1 MLDRVKRLKDS
12 DSTMVAAAAL
22 ILAGIVMIGV
32 PPVLL
37 LGS

>member
-1 MLDRVKRLKDS
+1 MIERVKRFKDS
-12 DSTMVAAAAL
+12 DTTLVAAAAL
-22 ILAGIVMIGV
+22 ILAGIVMVGI